1 MSSSGQDLASAPA
14 DASAPSST
22 VATLAAQLAN
32 TVSVSDA
39 PSGSADAAGTSASAG
54 AALPLYTP
62 ISGSAPAKY
71 TTAFQSRIV
80 DCLNQ
85 IGAVVNNLSSANALR
100 QAGLDARFSGFEAAL
115 ASQEA
120 VSLGNYSSLE
130 GKLTR
135 LTDHLLPAQGPT
147 DSAGVRAAVADD
159 SAIRASL
166 GKFGPEWLYSVRELI
181 PMEVMVKVPVLEAL
195 TAVAKAVSGK
205 KRAGPTAAAA
215 TVASKKPRT
224 EHEQSPTVPWSIN
237 GNKFHCARNGIMQ
250 LPLPQF
256 FTEWVSSLPKVNGKS
271 HLPREHFASGVSM
284 PTCFAKGCGQTHAWT
299 RCPTLAHTIWDST
312 HPVRKE

>member
-1 MSSSGQDLASAPA
+1 MSLRQTAS
-14 DASAPSST
+14 
-22 VATLAAQLAN
+22 VAEYKAAHDVLAAKSKLPTAQRLIYWEQGLKPEIRAECKLDPLTHTAYANLA
-32 TVSVSDA
+32 
-39 PSGSADAAGTSASAG
+39 AAQT
-54 AALPLYTP
+54 
-62 ISGSAPAKY
+62 
-71 TTAFQSRIV
+71 
-80 DCLNQ
+80 
-85 IGAVVNNLSSANALR
+85 
-100 QAGLDARFSGFEAAL
+100 AAL
-115 ASQEA
+115 AVDSHF
-120 VSLGNYSSLE
+120 SS
-130 GKLTR
+130 
-135 LTDHLLPAQGPT
+135 
-147 DSAGVRAAVADD
+147 V
-159 SAIRASL
+159 
-166 GKFGPEWLYSVRELI
+166 
-181 PMEVMVKVPVLEAL
+181 
-195 TAVAKAVSGK
+195 VSGK

-312 HPVRKE
+312 HPGAAVISTAACPKPTPSDERLAMLFEGDFQGDAARLEAPVLLDSGASSNFVSPRLLQRLAITYNSSSAKLRLANDSEAPILGKGMLTLGTFLAVLKPGSLLSEVVAHFWS

>member
-147 DSAGVRAAVADD
+147 DSAGVRAAAADD

-166 GKFGPEWLYSVRELI
+166 GKFGPEWLYS
-181 PMEVMVKVPVLEAL
+181 
-195 TAVAKAVSGK
+195 
-205 KRAGPTAAAA
+205 
-215 TVASKKPRT
+215 
-224 EHEQSPTVPWSIN
+224 
-237 GNKFHCARNGIMQ
+237 
-250 LPLPQF
+250 
-256 FTEWVSSLPKVNGKS
+256 
-271 HLPREHFASGVSM
+271 
-284 PTCFAKGCGQTHAWT
+284 
-299 RCPTLAHTIWDST
+299 
-312 HPVRKE
+312 

>member
-39 PSGSADAAGTSASAG
+39 PSGSADAAGTCASAG
-54 AALPLYTP
+54 ADTLPLYTP
-62 ISGSAPAKY
+62 ILGSAPVKY
-71 TTAFQSRIV
+71 TTAFQFKIV
-80 DCLNQ
+80 DSLNQ
-85 IGAVVNNLSSANALR
+85 IGAVVNNLSTSNAQR

-135 LTDHLLPAQGPT
+135 LTDHFLQAQGPT

-159 SAIRASL
+159 LAIRASL
-166 GKFGPEWLYSVRELI
+166 GKFGPDWLYSVRELI
-181 PMEVMVKVPVLEAL
+181 PMEAMVKLPVLEAL
-195 TAVAKAVSGK
+195 TAVAKAGK
-205 KRAGPTAAAA
+205 K
-215 TVASKKPRT
+215 
-224 EHEQSPTVPWSIN
+224 
-237 GNKFHCARNGIMQ
+237 
-250 LPLPQF
+250 
-256 FTEWVSSLPKVNGKS
+256 
-271 HLPREHFASGVSM
+271 
-284 PTCFAKGCGQTHAWT
+284 KGGTYSCSCNCSFQEA
-299 RCPTLAHTIWDST
+299 
-312 HPVRKE
+312 